1 MRSQWRECIIR
12 MRFGLLGF
20 TVEAHTHKQ
29 RRKKQT
35 AKSYNEMHKATY
47 ERYLIHQINT
57 TCVPIQYIIKY
68 VIQQI
73 NKYDCLKKGKKN
85 QNKQKIRRVSLHL
98 TQSGL

>member
-12 MRFGLLGF
+12 MRFGLLGL

-47 ERYLIHQINT
+47 ERYLIHQIKRYLRAHSIHHKICNPT
-57 TCVPIQYIIKY
+57 
-68 VIQQI
+68 
-73 NKYDCLKKGKKN
+73 N
-85 QNKQKIRRVSLHL
+85 Q
-98 TQSGL
+98 